1 MSLTSEGLPVLPE
14 ETARRAHIMCPKG
27 DLGLWRGDELSEVF
41 HDHVFASLF
50 PRRGQPAEAP
60 WRWALVTVLQFVEGL
75 SDRQAADAVRQRIDW
90 TYALRLP
97 LEDLGFDFS
106 MLCEFRSR
114 LLAGGGEQL
123 LFEALLEHAKGRG
136 WLKTR
141 GRQRTASTHVLAA
154 IQTLSR
160 LEWVAETLRQALNTL
175 AATLPD

>member
-1 MSLTSEGLPVLPE
+1 
-14 ETARRAHIMCPKG
+14 
-27 DLGLWRGDELSEVF
+27 
-41 HDHVFASLF
+41 
-50 PRRGQPAEAP
+50 
-60 WRWALVTVLQFVEGL
+60 
-75 SDRQAADAVRQRIDW
+75 
-90 TYALRLP
+90 
-97 LEDLGFDFS
+97 
-106 MLCEFRSR
+106 
-114 LLAGGGEQL
+114 L